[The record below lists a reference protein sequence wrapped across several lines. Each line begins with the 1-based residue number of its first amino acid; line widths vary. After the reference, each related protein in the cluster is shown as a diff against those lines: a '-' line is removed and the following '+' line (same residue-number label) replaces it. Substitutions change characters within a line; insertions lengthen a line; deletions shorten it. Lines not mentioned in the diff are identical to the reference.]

1 MRIVRSWPATIPV
14 DRPHVVDQLPRL
26 QLADFDYTPLG
37 DIADDVLLLEWDMA
51 VSLGDLERF
60 ARRAAETPGR
70 VLVAPYPL
78 YHVGPYPVQAH
89 RRVTGPGPEDT
100 RPVRVNEPTA
110 DLFGL
115 GMAYLP
121 RPLILE
127 FLRWPSPAR
136 GQWPFERGYT
146 DGRFTDQTFS
156 VWHFHNAACGPVA
169 IDWSVRPVHLH
180 YSLHYIGAAAQ
191 ISQ

>member
-1 MRIVRSWPATIPV
+1 MRIVRSWPATIPP

-89 RRVTGPGPEDT
+89 RRVTGPGCDDT
-100 RPVRVNEPTA
+100 RWIRVNEPDA

-121 RPLILE
+121 RQLIRA
-127 FLRWPSPAR
+127 FLADPA
-136 GQWPFERGYT
+136 ERT
-146 DGRFTDQTFS
+146 DPRFTDHTFS
-156 VWHFHNAACGPVA
+156 VWHHRYARLGPVTV
-169 IDWSVRPVHLH
+169 DWSVRPVHLH
-180 YSLHYIGAAAQ
+180 Y
-191 ISQ
+191 